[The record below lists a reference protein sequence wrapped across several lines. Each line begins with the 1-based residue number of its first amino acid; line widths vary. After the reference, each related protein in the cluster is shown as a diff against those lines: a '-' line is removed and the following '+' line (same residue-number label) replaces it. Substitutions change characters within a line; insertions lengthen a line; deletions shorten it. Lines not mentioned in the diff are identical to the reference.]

1 LVTYLKQHRE
11 LKKIVSF
18 FLFLLFCLA
27 GWGQGQIDT
36 QEKMI
41 FQNERSVSLSLNSNG
56 FGAGYRFG
64 KRKTYLNKNIFDIEL
79 AYIKHPKEVKV
90 SASPY
95 SYATSRKYVYGKTN
109 LFVNLRPSIGFQRE
123 VFSKEDQGSIAIK
136 YYIAGGPSI
145 GITKP
150 IYYSFD
156 IIAPI
161 AGQNYI
167 IDTRVEK
174 FEFSQHP
181 VSSEIA
187 GRAPI
192 WKGMKELALYP
203 GLHAKL
209 GISFEYSKYNRLIN
223 ALDVAM
229 TFDAFTKKIPIMYT
243 ELNNQFFL
251 TLTASYRFGWLVDAK
266 YKTPKIT
273 KEGKRN
279 SE

>member
-1 LVTYLKQHRE
+1 V
-11 LKKIVSF
+11 KKIVTISL
-18 FLFLLFCLA
+18 FLFFYNA
-27 GWGQGQIDT
+27 GWSQGDIDT
-36 QEKMI
+36 QEKLI
-41 FQNERSVSLSLNSNG
+41 FQNERSVSLSLTSNG
-56 FGAGYRFG
+56 YAAGFRFG
-64 KRKTYLNKNIFDIEL
+64 KRVTYLRKTLYDIEL

-95 SYATSRKYVYGKTN
+95 AYATSRRYVYGKTN
-109 LFVNLRPSIGFQRE
+109 AFMNLRPSIGIQKE
-123 VFSKEDQGSIAIK
+123 VYSKEDRGSLAVK
-136 YYIAGGPSI
+136 YYAGGGPSI

-161 AGQNYI
+161 NGIPYI

-192 WKGMKELALYP
+192 WKGMNELALYP
-203 GLHAKL
+203 GLHAKAGL
-209 GISFEYSKYNRLIN
+209 SFEYSRYNHLIN
-223 ALDVAM
+223 AIDLGM
-229 TFDAFTKKIPIMYT
+229 TFDAFAKKIPIMYT

-251 TLTASYRFGWLVDAK
+251 TLSISYRFGWMVEKK
-266 YKTPKIT
+266 YKAPKIT
-273 KEGKRN
+273 KEGKRGKK
-279 SE
+279 SEE